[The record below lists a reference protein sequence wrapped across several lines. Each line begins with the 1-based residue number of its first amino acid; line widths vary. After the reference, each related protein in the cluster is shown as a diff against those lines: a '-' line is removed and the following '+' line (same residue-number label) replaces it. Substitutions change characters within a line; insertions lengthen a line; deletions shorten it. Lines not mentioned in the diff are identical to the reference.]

1 VADRQKLVYDW
12 NLIGESEPLTGKRV
26 LLDDETLRDGLQ
38 SPTVSDP
45 AIEDKIQL
53 LHLMEELGIQMLDI
67 GLPGA
72 GPRAYADTLALA
84 QEIARSRLKIR
95 PNCAARTTIQDIE
108 PILDIADKTGVTIDA
123 ATFLG
128 SSMIRQYVENWTMD
142 DLLRKTEEAVT
153 YGSKRGL
160 PVMYV
165 TEDTTRA
172 FPETIKRLYTTAI
185 NCGARHIVLTDTV
198 GHATPAG
205 VRALVRFVVDEV
217 VRPSGEEI
225 LISWHGHN
233 DRGLSVINSL
243 AAVQAGADV
252 IHGCAL
258 GIGERVGNT
267 PMDQVL
273 VNLKLLGAIDQD
285 LIKLKDY
292 CEVASRAC
300 RVVIP
305 PGYPVFGS
313 DAFRTATGVH
323 AAAVI
328 KAFRKGETEL
338 ANTVY
343 SGVPSHLFG
352 LEQIID
358 IGPMSGRSNVI
369 FWLEKRGI
377 QPTEDRV
384 TAIYEKAKKS
394 DRLLMTEEVLEA
406 IDVSSLHEKPNVI

>member
-1 VADRQKLVYDW
+1 MPDRQKLVYDW
-12 NLIGESEPLTGKRV
+12 NQISESEPLTNKRV

-45 AIEDKIQL
+45 PIEDKIHL
-53 LHLMEELGIQMLDI
+53 LHLMEDLGIQMVDI

-72 GPRAYADTLALA
+72 GPRAKADSLALA
-84 QEIARSRLKIR
+84 QEIARSRLSIR
-95 PNCAARTTIQDIE
+95 PNCAARTTIQDID
-108 PILDIADKTGVTIDA
+108 PILDIVDKTGVTIDA
-123 ATFLG
+123 ATFIG
-128 SSMIRQYVENWTMD
+128 SSLIRQYVESWTID
-142 DLLRKTEEAVT
+142 DLLRRTEEAVR
-153 YGSKRGL
+153 YAIQRGV

-165 TEDTTRA
+165 TEDTSRA
-172 FPETIKRLYTTAI
+172 FPDTIKRLYTTAI

-205 VRALVRFVVDEV
+205 ARALVRFVIEEV
-217 VRPSGEEI
+217 VKPSGMEI

-273 VNLKLLGAIDQD
+273 VNLKLLGAIDHD
-285 LIKLKDY
+285 LLKLKEY

-300 RVVIP
+300 HVTIP
-305 PGYPVFGS
+305 PGYPVFGA

-328 KAFRKGETEL
+328 KAFKKGETEL
-338 ANTVY
+338 ANSVY

-358 IGPMSGRSNVI
+358 IGPMSGKSNVT

-377 QPTEDRV
+377 KPTEDRV
-384 TAIYEKAKKS
+384 NAIYNKAKQS
-394 DRLLMTEEVLEA
+394 DRLLTTEEVLAA
-406 IDVSSLHEKPNVI
+406 IDVPSVKDRRSVI